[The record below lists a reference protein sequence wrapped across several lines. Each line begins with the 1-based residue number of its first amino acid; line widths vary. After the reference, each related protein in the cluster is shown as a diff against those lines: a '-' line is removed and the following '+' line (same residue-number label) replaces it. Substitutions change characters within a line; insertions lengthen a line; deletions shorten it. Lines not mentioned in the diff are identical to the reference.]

1 MAEEITVNVRS
12 EGLDETNS
20 KLESTSELAKKSAED
35 FGLMDTQAGRA
46 FKAVV
51 TGAQKGISA
60 MKTLKG
66 AVVATGIGA
75 LAIVV
80 ASLVSYFTKTERGA
94 QSLKKVMAG
103 LGAVVSTVVES
114 FIKIGETLVKI
125 GKIIGQV
132 VKGNKTL
139 AEGWKET
146 KETVKDAAGDIVDSY
161 QQIGDKVRESIALQE
176 RENQL
181 RLKNRAFLVEEAKLQ
196 VALSEARLKTND
208 QTLTANQRLEALN
221 EAQSLNNTLFAK
233 RIEQAREE
241 YEIQKE
247 RNAQFESTEEDL
259 QKEAE
264 LLANLIKLEAD
275 RNAANKE
282 FSDQKSALLKAEQD
296 KLKAAEEAAIKAKE
310 EEDKKKEEEAKKEIE
325 RQAKVNEELEKLN
338 DEFYM
343 SKIEKEEER
352 RQIALEKEK
361 EEFEE
366 DLQRRLENAE
376 ITEEE
381 LLKLKEAYGLNWLEK
396 KKALD
401 KEILDAAAEAAKAEA
416 EIEKAKKAAK
426 VEGALGA
433 AEAVLGA
440 TKVVFGETKA
450 GAIAETVINTYKAAT
465 SAYAAMSGIPVVGP
479 ALGAVAA
486 AAAVVSGLKQLSVI
500 KSTNYGGGSGEKLSA
515 NKNPG
520 QFQEGGW
527 IGGPRHSQGGVTIN
541 AEGGEYIAS
550 QRTMSSGYGP
560 MIVAANEA
568 VNRGQTMQM
577 IDEER
582 IAMIAAKTMGAIPVI
597 ITESSI
603 TQKQKEVSIRE
614 ASFKK

>member
-1 MAEEITVNVRS
+1 MAEEIQVNIKS
-12 EGLDETNS
+12 EGLDETIS

-51 TGAQKGISA
+51 SGAQKGIAA

-66 AVVATGIGA
+66 AVAATGIGA

-80 ASLVSYFTKTERGA
+80 ASLVAYFTKTERGA
-94 QSLKKVMAG
+94 QSLKKVMAA

-125 GKIIGQV
+125 GKIVGQV

-196 VALSEARLKTND
+196 VSLSEARLKTND

-247 RNAQFESTEEDL
+247 RNAQFESTAEDL

-264 LLANLIKLEAD
+264 LQANLIKLEAD

-416 EIEKAKKAAK
+416 EIEAAKKAAK

-440 TKVVFGETKA
+440 IKAVFGETKA
-450 GAIAETVINTYKAAT
+450 GAIAETIINTYKAAT

-479 ALGAVAA
+479 ARGSVAA

-500 KSTNYGGGSGEKLSA
+500 KSTNYKGGSAGGGETFSA
-515 NKNPG
+515 NQNPTM
-520 QFQEGGW
+520 QEGGW

-541 AEGGEYIAS
+541 AEGGEYMAS

-568 VNRGQTMQM
+568 VNRGQSMNTGITFEQAVAL
-577 IDEER
+577 INAQEV
-582 IAMIAAKTMGAIPVI
+582 AIV
-597 ITESSI
+597 ESKISN
-603 TQKQKEVSIRE
+603 KQKEVSIRE
-614 ASFKK
+614 SSFKK